1 MKPIIAYYR
10 VSTRK
15 QERSGLGLEA
25 QQAEVEDFARKEGDQ
40 IIHSYTE
47 VEKGRRK
54 DRPQLA
60 KAIGHAN
67 LAKAT
72 LVVAKLDRLAR
83 NVAFTSALLES
94 GVDFV
99 ACDNPHANKFT
110 IHILAAVAE
119 QEAEAISQRTKAA
132 LQAAKRRGIKLGS
145 SRPGHWKGR
154 EDKRQAGMMA
164 AVKAAAVTRSRQAR
178 KAYSFLEPLI
188 GELKQQGATF
198 QQIADRLNSDS
209 HTTRTGKPWT
219 PMTAWRVWKRACSA

>member
-25 QQAEVEDFARKEGDQ
+25 QQSDVEEFAQREGAQ
-40 IIHSYTE
+40 IIQSYTE

-83 NVAFTSALLES
+83 NVAFTSTLLES

-110 IHILAAVAE
+110 IHILAAVFV
-119 QEAEAISQRTKAA
+119 I
-132 LQAAKRRGIKLGS
+132 
-145 SRPGHWKGR
+145 GHW
-154 EDKRQAGMMA
+154 
-164 AVKAAAVTRSRQAR
+164 S
-178 KAYSFLEPLI
+178 LI
-188 GELKQQGATF
+188 LHSCF
-198 QQIADRLNSDS
+198 CIL
-209 HTTRTGKPWT
+209 HFPRTPQ
-219 PMTAWRVWKRACSA
+219 